1 MISMNWE
8 AIGAIANLLAALGV
22 IATLIY
28 LAIQIRQN
36 NNQLRGSA
44 TIAVYDYQRSITD
57 TLTEDQEL
65 YKIALCGNEDLDS
78 LNPWEQQRFTIW
90 AIKETGAWEMCH
102 RLMKQGAL
110 DEGLYRGKE
119 AYWLLLHS
127 SPGRRTWWHRHAI
140 MLNKEFVDEV
150 SKQLEK
156 IPVKKLREAHP
167 IFDSSVHAAAQAKGD
182 T

>member
-1 MISMNWE
+1 M
-8 AIGAIANLLAALGV
+8 APFGV

-36 NNQLRGSA
+36 SNQLRGAA

-65 YKIALCGNEDLDS
+65 YKIALRGNEDLDS
-78 LNPWEQQRFTIW
+78 LNPWEQRRFTIW

-110 DEGLYRGKE
+110 DEDLYRGIE
-119 AYWLLLHS
+119 ANWLLLHS
-127 SPGRRTWWHRHAI
+127 SPGRRTWWHRHSI
-140 MLNKEFVDEV
+140 MLSKEFADDV
-150 SKQLEK
+150 SKRLEK
-156 IPVKKLREAHP
+156 IPVQKLSQAHP
-167 IFDSSVHAAAQAKGD
+167 IFDSSMHGPSRTGTKD
-182 T
+182 SDE

>member
-1 MISMNWE
+1 MNWE

-156 IPVKKLREAHP
+156 IPVKKLREEHP